1 MSLCVVAMFKNES
14 HILQEWLDHYSR
26 QGVDQFLLIDNGST
40 DSYQHLLSSY
50 PVRVVVDTTRHNQE
64 GLYNQYYLQ
73 EVKKHEWV
81 LVCDFDEFVYA
92 RNGHATIKNYL
103 STLDPS
109 VSQISIPWKIFGS
122 NGLDTPEKPQPSLV
136 VPSFTRRMNYDKE
149 DGFQGVI
156 RDGPTKYSLTKCIAR
171 TRFLKEM
178 GMHSHHTIRSH
189 SRITSDSNE
198 SKIHPNGMFAEITES
213 ILANSCLHLNHYAI
227 QSYDWFMRVKATR
240 GAADSS
246 DSEHVRTVQYF
257 HGFDA
262 CSNDIEDSELARQN
276 EL

>member
-1 MSLCVVAMFKNES
+1 MSLCVVAIFKNES
-14 HILQEWLDHYSR
+14 HILGEWLDHYSR

-50 PVRVVVDTTRHNQE
+50 PVRVVVDTTRHHQD
-64 GLYNQYYLQ
+64 GLYNHYYLQ
-73 EVKKHEWV
+73 DVKKHEWV
-81 LVCDFDEFVYA
+81 LVCDLDEFVYA

-136 VPSFTRRMNYDKE
+136 VPFFTRRIHYDKE

-156 RDGPTKYSLTKCIAR
+156 RDGPAKYSFTKCIAR
-171 TRFLKEM
+171 TRFLHQM
-178 GMHSHHTIRSH
+178 HIHSHNTSPDH
-189 SRITSDSNE
+189 RITSDSNQ
-198 SKIHPNGMFAEITES
+198 SKIHPNGAFAEITES

-240 GAADSS
+240 GAADNS
-246 DSEHVRTVQYF
+246 DNEHVRTIQYF
-257 HGFDA
+257 HNFDA

-276 EL
+276 